1 MPAPLDSLQDYS
13 LPDFDLPV
21 GAAVVGGALIGS
33 FGAFLFLTARG
44 TVLRH
49 DLTARFER
57 LLEGLE
63 TVLTG
68 WGDLQQRATGLR
80 SLIDTSRNT
89 RRSDASSPSTS

>member
-1 MPAPLDSLQDYS
+1 M
-13 LPDFDLPV
+13 
-21 GAAVVGGALIGS
+21 
-33 FGAFLFLTARG
+33 
-44 TVLRH
+44 LRH